1 MASAEIG
8 TPQKRR
14 SFLRFWLPLSILVL
28 GSAGVATIAQW
39 PAPELEGANRVSST
53 LAATTLVLFLLI
65 VWFLFLSGLR
75 WSIRIVSLLVAFAAV
90 AGSIRGVSFDGD
102 MRPTFRFRWSPSQDE
117 RLEAFRKGLAT
128 PEATNL
134 AAAVELK
141 ETDFPEYRG
150 RNRDGVANIP
160 ALARDW
166 KAHPPKLLWRH
177 PVGAGYASFAVAGD
191 AAVTIEQRRENEAVV
206 CYDAATGLERWSHEY
221 PAHFQ
226 EPLGGPGPRATPTIS
241 GGNVYSLGATG
252 MLVCLELAT
261 GKPLWDANLLE
272 DDDNAMWAMSGSPL
286 VFDDVVVVNPCAQRA
301 SAKGR
306 ALVAFDKANGKQ
318 VWSSG
323 DTRAGYASPMLA
335 TLAGRRQILI
345 FDGEELAGYDAKSG
359 SKLWRYPW
367 EVMNGINVAQPLV
380 LDGDRIFV
388 SSAYGVGCGL
398 LHISLDQ
405 DKWSQKD
412 LLGDEPKNKNKAMR
426 CKFSNPVAYQ
436 GYVYGL
442 DDGILACLDLKTG
455 KRSWRDGRYGH
466 GQLVLSGDLLV
477 VLTEN
482 GKLVLV
488 NATPEGHQELGSFQ
502 ALEKTRTW
510 NCPAL
515 ADGKV
520 YIRNDAEMACYDL
533 TGK

>member
-1 MASAEIG
+1 MASAEVS
-8 TPQKRR
+8 TPRKRH

-28 GSAGVATIAQW
+28 GSAGVTTIALW
-39 PAPELEGANRVSST
+39 PAPEVECANRVSST
-53 LAATTLVLFLLI
+53 IGAGMLVFMLLI

-75 WSIRIVSLLVAFAAV
+75 WSTRIVTLLVPLALG

-128 PEATNL
+128 PAATNL
-134 AAAVELK
+134 AAAIELK
-141 ETDFPEYRG
+141 ETDYPEYRG
-150 RNRDGVANIP
+150 RNRDGVANMP
-160 ALARDW
+160 TLARDW
-166 KAHPPKLLWRH
+166 KAHPPRLLWHH

-191 AAVTIEQRRENEAVV
+191 VAVTIEQRRDNEAVV
-206 CYDAATGLERWSHEY
+206 CYDAASGLERWSYEY

-261 GKPLWDANLLE
+261 GKPIWSVDLLE
-272 DDDNAMWAMSGSPL
+272 DNDNAMWAMSGSPL
-286 VFDDVVVVNPCAQRA
+286 VFDDVVVVNPGAQRTA
-301 SAKGR
+301 AEGSA
-306 ALVAFDKANGKQ
+306 LIAFDNANGKK

-323 DTRAGYASPMLA
+323 NTRAGYASPMLA

-345 FDGEELAGYDAKSG
+345 FDGAGLGGYDAKTG
-359 SKLWRYPW
+359 TELWRYKW

-388 SSAYGVGCGL
+388 TTAYGVGCGL
-398 LHISLDQ
+398 LQISLDK

-412 LLGDEPKNKNKAMR
+412 LLADEAGNKNKAMR
-426 CKFSNPVAYQ
+426 CKISNPVAYQ
-436 GYVYGL
+436 AHVYGL
-442 DDGILACLDLKTG
+442 DDGILTCMDLKTG

-488 NATPEGHQELGSFQ
+488 KATPEGHQELGSIQ

-533 TGK
+533 TGN